1 MADIVQYQEQVALID
16 TFRNFD
22 GEALKR
28 LDATDREIVRAND
41 YKRFRDYAPEELM
54 REVAKCLQLILRDI
68 GYKGTEADIRYILM
82 TAARIL
88 PKYYGGLTLK
98 DFALA
103 FELLAVGE
111 LDGYLPRNSQ
121 GEPDRKHYQQVN
133 AEYLCRVLNAYKAK
147 RSQALK
153 EAEKVRPVQ
162 VLEANPEAAKDAERK
177 IAERLDAAIAFYKA
191 EGRFPVITLIDEKL
205 FFEMLVKAGEV
216 EGLEAPSDEQA
227 ILLEEV
233 ITEKANG
240 CLGRRNKAFE
250 RFFKERKRRLYETI
264 KRLANDT
271 GKWRTK

>member
-22 GEALKR
+22 KEALKR
-28 LDATDREIVRAND
+28 LAPMDREIVQANNF
-41 YKRFRDYAPEELM
+41 KRFRDYKPEELM

-82 TAARIL
+82 TASRIL

-162 VLEANPEAAKDAERK
+162 VLEANHEAAKDAERK
-177 IAERLDAAIAFYKA
+177 IEERLDAAIAFYKA

-205 FFEMLVKAGEV
+205 FFEMLVKAGKAEP
-216 EGLEAPSDEQA
+216 LEAPKDEQA
-227 ILLEEV
+227 MLLQE
-233 ITEKANG
+233 IIREKANG
-240 CLGRRNKAFE
+240 CLERRNKVFE
-250 RFFKERKRRLYETI
+250 NFLEERRKRLFETI
-264 KRLANDT
+264 KILAN
-271 GKWRTK
+271 G